1 MRETIDY
8 IKEKITAEI
17 IKIDFQNKKNKKEEY
32 VKMTKIDYL
41 KRLYKLLKLLEDY
54 RWKSEKSMLYIK
66 VINV

>member
-17 IKIDFQNKKNKKEEY
+17 IKTDFQNKKNKKEEY
-32 VKMTKIDYL
+32 VKMTKVDYL

-54 RWKSEKSMLYIK
+54 T
-66 VINV
+66 